1 MNYLKKTLITLCL
14 LFTFVSGHSQYTLH
28 YAVNTNSE
36 LGFYALTNS
45 ASNQAGSVS
54 NQTLIDLIHTFNLNF
69 HDRLGRCGVDGFL
82 IGLQPV
88 GVNVGAFFLCYFQRK
103 HYYLTTAGHMQK
115 SQYLSNGSIPD

>member
-1 MNYLKKTLITLCL
+1 MNYLKKALLTLCL
-14 LFTFVSGHSQYTLH
+14 LFTFMNGHSQYTLH
-28 YAVNTNSE
+28 YAVNTDTSANSE

-88 GVNVGAFFLCYFQRK
+88 GVNVGAFFLCYFLFGLFLDT
-103 HYYLTTAGHMQK
+103 YSTM
-115 SQYLSNGSIPD
+115 N